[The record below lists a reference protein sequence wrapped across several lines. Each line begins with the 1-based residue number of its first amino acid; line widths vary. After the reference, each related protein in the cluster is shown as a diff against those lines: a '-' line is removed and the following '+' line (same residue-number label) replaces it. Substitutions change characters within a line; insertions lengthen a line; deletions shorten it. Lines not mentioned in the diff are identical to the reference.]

1 MYVNKLRIA
10 TRSSP
15 LAQWQASHVKDQ
27 LCQIHSDL
35 EVELVNIKTEGD
47 KILDTTLS
55 NVGGKGLFTKE
66 LEEALLSN
74 SADIAVH
81 SMKDVTIDIPSGLT
95 LSTMMKRED
104 PRDVFISNEYK
115 SLMDLPPGARVGTSS
130 LRRQCQIKA
139 KRPDLEIQDLR
150 GNIGTRLRKL
160 DDGIYDAIILAAAG
174 VKRLGVKH
182 VVKEYLDIKTL
193 LPAIGQGVI
202 GIEVRKNDLDVHDLV
217 RPLNDSLTQ
226 QGVEAERAFSRR
238 LFGGCQLPIAAYAII
253 ENNNLQL
260 EGMVGRVNGEEI
272 ISGSIEGPLKE
283 REELGCKLAEQ
294 LLSQGADIILQ
305 EILNA

>member
-10 TRSSP
+10 TRISP
-15 LAQWQASHVKDQ
+15 LAQWQACHVKDQ

-55 NVGGKGLFTKE
+55 NVGGKGLFIKE

-115 SLMDLPPGARVGTSS
+115 SLVDLPPGARVGTSS

-202 GIEVRKNDLDVHDLV
+202 GIEVRKNDHDVHDLV
-217 RPLNDSLTQ
+217 KPLNDSLTQ

-294 LLSQGADIILQ
+294 LLSQGADIVLQ